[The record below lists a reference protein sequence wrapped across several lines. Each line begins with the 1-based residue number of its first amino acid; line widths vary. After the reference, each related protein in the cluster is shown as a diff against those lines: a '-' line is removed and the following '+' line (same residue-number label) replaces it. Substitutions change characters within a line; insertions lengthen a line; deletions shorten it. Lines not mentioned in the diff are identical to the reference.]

1 MAYCLLPVPFRPR
14 ISSARC
20 AEFNSAAESA
30 DCSTLLQWTRR
41 HQQPTV
47 HSEQPRAGF
56 GSPASQSR
64 RPWIQTQSSPRNR
77 HRLIGDVT
85 RLSRRPGQFR
95 FSLVS
100 CSCRPQLTPLLKTK
114 GFCSSRCRDRDQTT
128 GGWLSF
134 QPCTVRWMPGL
145 LDVSERD
152 RAETAAATEA

>member
-1 MAYCLLPVPFRPR
+1 MPAALNS
-14 ISSARC
+14 IS
-20 AEFNSAAESA
+20 
-30 DCSTLLQWTRR
+30 STLLQWTRR

-100 CSCRPQLTPLLKTK
+100 CSCRPQLTSPETK
-114 GFCSSRCRDRDQTT
+114 DIRSSRCRDRDHR
-128 GGWLSF
+128 WLSL
-134 QPCTVRWMPGL
+134 QPCTVRWMPGP

>member
-1 MAYCLLPVPFRPR
+1 MPAAL
-14 ISSARC
+14 
-20 AEFNSAAESA
+20 NSI
-30 DCSTLLQWTRR
+30 QR
-41 HQQPTV
+41 QNQPTAPLCSSGRV
-47 HSEQPRAGF
+47 AINSLLCTVSNREQ
-56 GSPASQSR
+56 GSGHRLAPQQVQSR

-85 RLSRRPGQFR
+85 SLSRGPGQFR

-114 GFCSSRCRDRDQTT
+114 GFRSSRCRDRDHR
-128 GGWLSF
+128 WLSL
-134 QPCTVRWMPGL
+134 QPCTVRWMPGP